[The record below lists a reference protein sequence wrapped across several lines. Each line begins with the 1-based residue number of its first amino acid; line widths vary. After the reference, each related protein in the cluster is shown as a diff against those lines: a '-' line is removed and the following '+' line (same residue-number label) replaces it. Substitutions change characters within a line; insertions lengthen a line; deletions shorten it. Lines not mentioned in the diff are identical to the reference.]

1 MDLDAVMKKFDRES
15 NTRIWEG
22 TPKIVVN
29 CILAL
34 FSLFCVYVTFFATW
48 PQEIILSSFMGSI
61 VLAGY
66 LLYPI
71 KKGEQKVNYMPW
83 QDVILMVL
91 GSGSFFYYTFD
102 ALTIIKQGRNFEMH
116 QVIIGAIGI
125 LCLFELCRRC
135 VGLPI
140 LVVASAFIVYA
151 ICWGLPNPDIV

>member
-1 MDLDAVMKKFDRES
+1 MKKFDRES

-71 KKGEQKVNYMPW
+71 KKGEQKVNFMPW
-83 QDVILMVL
+83 YDVLLMVL
-91 GSGSFFYYTFD
+91 GSSSFFYYTFD
-102 ALTIIKQGRNFEMH
+102 AMTIIKQGRNFETH
-116 QVIIGAIGI
+116 QIIIGAIGI
-125 LCLFELCRRC
+125 LCLFEL
-135 VGLPI
+135 
-140 LVVASAFIVYA
+140 
-151 ICWGLPNPDIV
+151 